1 MGKVGFGAWLPDER
15 SQFEEGI
22 IQYGWG
28 KWFEIASFIPSRS
41 KRQVKSHA
49 QKFGIHRP
57 AEKAELIKKHEK
69 AKMKKNKK
77 NHDFRDVSEFNE
89 IASMKKK
96 TSGSR
101 AKPAPKPMPAFKKA
115 KSPVAVGGPEPELR
129 DASKFNRS
137 PTKSDVAEGKPEV
150 APFSSV
156 VTPSSSLIYSAD
168 AAAALKDSMPSLDY
182 FLDELI
188 DVSSPL
194 NVEDAS
200 FAFEVENL
208 INLEEEGDII
218 PVALDDQEINSGTL
232 MQLRLQVQPN
242 EGVLDEITKFLE
254 SPPDKPTSESKSTL
268 MRRRIIRLTTEASDV
283 GWWRKNETFIPEN
296 TKQAHL
302 EHLVALT
309 FAVLQADVWKRSD
322 HVNAQDDIRN
332 ICSLLPGLWDRVIHS
347 LAENS
352 FELFGDGSYP
362 SKRSQAVKEMILM
375 FSDIP
380 LQYG

>member
-1 MGKVGFGAWLPDER
+1 
-15 SQFEEGI
+15 
-22 IQYGWG
+22 
-28 KWFEIASFIPSRS
+28 
-41 KRQVKSHA
+41 
-49 QKFGIHRP
+49 
-57 AEKAELIKKHEK
+57 
-69 AKMKKNKK
+69 
-77 NHDFRDVSEFNE
+77 
-89 IASMKKK
+89 
-96 TSGSR
+96 
-101 AKPAPKPMPAFKKA
+101 
-115 KSPVAVGGPEPELR
+115 
-129 DASKFNRS
+129 
-137 PTKSDVAEGKPEV
+137 
-150 APFSSV
+150 
-156 VTPSSSLIYSAD
+156 
-168 AAAALKDSMPSLDY
+168 MPSLDY

-194 NVEDAS
+194 NVEDDS
-200 FAFEVENL
+200 FAFKVENL

-254 SPPDKPTSESKSTL
+254 SPPDKPTSESESTL

-347 LAENS
+347 LAEN
-352 FELFGDGSYP
+352 YP
-362 SKRSQAVKEMILM
+362 SERSQAVKEMILM
-375 FSDIP
+375 IKKIP